1 MFKEENASLLGKL
14 LFNNKTN
21 QTPTEP
27 KASNLTGKQSNTT
40 NQKLN
45 SNVSQKKKKK
55 KRIIILK

>member
-21 QTPTEP
+21 QT
-27 KASNLTGKQSNTT
+27 LTKTKVNKLMGKQSNTT

-45 SNVSQKKKKK
+45 SNVSQKKKNS
-55 KRIIILK
+55 IILK